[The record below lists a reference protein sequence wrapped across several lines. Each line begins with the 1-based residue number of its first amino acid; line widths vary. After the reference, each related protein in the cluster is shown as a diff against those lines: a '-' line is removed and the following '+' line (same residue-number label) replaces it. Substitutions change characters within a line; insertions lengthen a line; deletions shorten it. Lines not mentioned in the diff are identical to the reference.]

1 MTTPPHERTLWD
13 RLSDTSTA
21 KGKRFMSVFD
31 PLNEKLGGALGR
43 LAEQPQDIQ
52 GRDKEIE
59 MLHSILERPRTPV
72 ALLLGEA
79 GVGKANDSA
88 TPVAVN
94 DSRGYVRLGDLTV
107 GDEVFDREGNPTR
120 VLGVFPQ
127 GVQEAYRVTFDDG
140 SSVVCNKKH
149 LWTGRAGASH
159 SSGVTAETKTLE
171 DIMNE
176 VNIPLNKWLRPY
188 NSWFIPTNK
197 SVQRAE
203 TPLPLDPYVVG
214 ALIGDGYMT
223 SPYLC
228 MTSGHLDVARKISD
242 RLGGVEVQKNPASN
256 LWSFYEETDDSHP
269 ADVRVSTH
277 ICDPSDPTGRFVGQA
292 SPHRS
297 IPRPYLYGSHAQR
310 LDLMRGLMDTC
321 GQLGRYQECVFS
333 TTSEQ
338 LAHDVSTLAHSLGYR
353 TSIIEQK
360 CARVWDYQVR
370 FLTRG
375 SRHRELFSLP
385 RHLDV
390 IDNYDHGETHTND
403 SEVYIRRIE
412 KVEPC
417 DMTCIYVDNPE
428 HLFQI
433 GYEHIVTHNTA
444 LVEQFAKD
452 LNAGKLDTRVD
463 NTYLL
468 LSLRLGT
475 LASIG
480 TTRLQTQLSTLLDDL
495 KTLEDAAQEI
505 MQDESIKL
513 VLFMDE
519 IHMLV
524 TIFGPGTKVG
534 GDVIK
539 DVLARSPIRVIGAT
553 TRREYDTTIAVDAPL
568 RQRFKQIEMGELDPE
583 IVVKIGQNWWE
594 KVAPDAPMPTE
605 ATLRKIIEAH
615 AMYRSDS
622 AEPRKSL
629 DILEDLVSYSRRT
642 GKRAGEDEVNDIFKR
657 RYSISLK
664 FEVEADSVYNEIA
677 RRVKGQEHA
686 LTVLKRLFR
695 SMAFQLDPT
704 SDKPMATALFTGPTG
719 VGKSVING
727 TLIPTPSGGKAVENL
742 SPGEHVFGKNGQPVK
757 VLGVYPQG
765 KMHAYRVRFSDGT
778 SLICNDEHKFSY
790 ITAKMRANGNQ
801 NLKTATLRELMDAGI
816 TRSCEGDNRRYHKFF
831 IPTNGAVQHQEKDLD
846 VDPYVLGA
854 LIGDGSLRTK
864 ALTFVSDDDF
874 VGDKI
879 AKRIGYDCT
888 HVRYRSEKKKY
899 DHVFRLDTPQGITK
913 NVQRDWVIRGDAA
926 DLRDVKSP
934 DRFIPEKYKR
944 GSIEQRWDLINGLF
958 DTDGT
963 IGSSDH
969 GRFNVS
975 FSTNSTRLAHDV
987 CEVLRSLGV
996 WSVVRTY
1003 TRKGKDNPEHTV
1015 RVRCSAETKT
1025 KIFTLPR
1032 HLGMAKQ
1039 AVAEESRKK
1048 RVKKFDWVAFDSV
1061 EDLGYEAD
1069 MTCIEVDDPDHL
1081 YQAGH
1086 GFVVTHNTETVKAIA
1101 NSMYPGENVIQ
1112 FFNMPDYKTVDHEPA
1127 FRKRLGEA
1135 VSHTPNSIVLLDELE
1150 KAAPEI
1156 KDSLLAI
1163 LDEGIVTYET
1173 TTREGLPQMD
1183 HTSLRNTIVIATTNA
1198 GSDIFAN
1205 DARFSQREGM
1215 GTDIDEEVNNA
1226 AVDRLIKDLREDLR
1240 KSGGFKPE
1248 FLNRFQR
1255 IVPYRFLSSDVIIQ
1269 IAEDKLE
1276 DLFAKFKDPRGIEVV
1291 HNEPRQWPKD
1301 TYDFTTWD
1309 LPLYITFVRTNATD
1323 SNAGGARAVGREI
1336 ETMVKDEI
1344 VDAVYENPGST
1355 KFKIEVSR
1363 DTRLYDLGANRT
1375 AGGVIVNALN

>member
-228 MTSGHLDVARKISD
+228 MTSSHLDVARKISD
-242 RLGGVEVQKNPASN
+242 RLGGVEVRKNPASN

-370 FLTRG
+370 FLTRR

-390 IDNYDHGETHTND
+390 IDTYDHGGFRTDD
-403 SEVYIRRIE
+403 SEIYIRRIE

-605 ATLRKIIEAH
+605 ATLRKIIEAN

-719 VGKSVING
+719 VGKALVNG
-727 TLIPTPSGGKAVENL
+727 TFLPTPTGGTTIEKL
-742 SPGEHVFGKNGQPVK
+742 SVGDAVFGKNGQPTRV
-757 VLGVYPQG
+757 VGVYPQG
-765 KMHAYRVRFSDGT
+765 KKRAYRVKFSDGT

-790 ITAKMRANGNQ
+790 VTAKTRRKKNPS
-801 NLKTATLRELMDAGI
+801 LYTATLRELMNKGI
-816 TRSCEGDNRRYHKFF
+816 TQTYDGSYRRHHKFF
-831 IPTNGAVQHQEKDLD
+831 IPSNGAVQYEGRGLD
-846 VDPYVLGA
+846 VHPYVLGA
-854 LIGDGSLRTK
+854 LIGDG
-864 ALTFVSDDDF
+864 ALTHKELNIVNDDDF
-874 VGDKI
+874 VSDKI
-879 AKRIGYDCT
+879 CSLIDHECS
-888 HVRYRSEKKKY
+888 VVPRSY
-899 DHVFRLDTPQGITK
+899 NYSRVFRLHTPRGITK
-913 NVQRDWVIRGDAA
+913 NVQRDWVIKGGAAGLRG
-926 DLRDVKSP
+926 VKSP
-934 DRFIPEKYKR
+934 NRFIPESYKQS
-944 GSIEQRWDLINGLF
+944 SIEQRWQLINGLF

-963 IGSSDH
+963 ICTTDG

-975 FSTNSTRLAHDV
+975 FSTNSKQLSEDV
-987 CEVLRSLGV
+987 AEVLRSLGV
-996 WSVVRTY
+996 WCNVSARN
-1003 TRKGKDNPEHTV
+1003 RKDKENTEYRVH
-1015 RVRCSAETKT
+1015 VRCSAETKT

-1032 HLGMAKQ
+1032 HVDAAKR
-1039 AVAEESRKK
+1039 AVEEESRKT
-1048 RVKKFDWVAFDSV
+1048 RVKKFDWVAIDSV
-1061 EDLGYEAD
+1061 EDLGYEAE

-1081 YQAGH
+1081 YQAGK